1 VNAPRLFPRRGI
13 TLLQAQR
20 WAGSLAALFAYLA
33 CAVSGELGPAL
44 VVLFPV
50 ALLGAHF
57 FGERAYGKME
67 WAWTL
72 FLAVALVVLGAEV
85 AAKRL
90 DVVLGVARFTL
101 LLCVHRIWHRRTQR
115 DELLFLLLCLLLLC
129 AGAAL
134 SAELLFGFAFLA
146 FAVAGTWALALTH
159 LRFEIE
165 AGRGPQGSAVLLQ
178 SRRIATP
185 SLLGALA
192 ALAMM
197 GLMGSAVIFLTF
209 PRVNIGLLRRPSRGT
224 PTAGLSD
231 RVDLSRHGTI
241 ADDPRVV
248 LRVRL
253 EPPPHAG
260 LSNLGTHWRAR
271 ALEVWTGQGWAA
283 AGGAPLPVTRP
294 PPRPKLVGL
303 AGPPQSATIDA
314 VAGFLEGVLV
324 TPEGWPLSVEF
335 RRQLSAR
342 GAPQRLLANAAG
354 DLFYSPVE
362 IGDLSY
368 QVWSERNDPGASLLR
383 GRGQEYPASVDIDLE
398 VPADL
403 DPRVRELSRRLT
415 AGKDPADAADA
426 IESYLSSNL
435 KYTRDLPGEQADPI
449 AHFLFERRMG
459 HCELFSSAMVILLRA
474 GGIPARNVT
483 GYYGGVR
490 TDAGYY
496 AVRAGDAH
504 SWVEV
509 FIPGAGF
516 VPFDPTPAGERG
528 SQQEGLWARMVLF
541 WDTIQERWRAF
552 VVDYDLIAQ
561 AQLVNQVGAMLSE
574 AGRRLSGKGGSAPQL
589 RIALRALGLL
599 LLAALLAL
607 AIRRAARSR
616 PGARQTFLR
625 PDQKRAIQLWR
636 TARTRL
642 QQAGL
647 EIHPGTTP
655 TEAARHDPAAGQLVS
670 AYLAARW
677 GNALLPPE
685 KARHLLSTL
694 NRALESKPATRT

>member
-1 VNAPRLFPRRGI
+1 VTAPRLFPGRGI

-20 WAGSLAALFAYLA
+20 WAGSLAAFFAYLA

-72 FLAVALVVLGAEV
+72 FLAGALVVLGAEV
-85 AAKRL
+85 AASRL
-90 DVVLGVARFTL
+90 DIVLGAARFAL
-101 LLCVHRIWHRRTQR
+101 LLCVHRLWHRRTQR

-134 SAELLFGFAFLA
+134 SAELLFGFSFLA
-146 FAVAGTWALALTH
+146 FAVTGTWALALTH

-165 AGRGPQGSAVLLQ
+165 AGRGPQGSAALLQ

-197 GLMGSAVIFLTF
+197 GLMGSAVIFLAF
-209 PRVNIGLLRRPSRGT
+209 PRVNIGLLRRPSRGA
-224 PTAGLSD
+224 PVAGLGD
-231 RVDLSRHGTI
+231 RIDLSRHGTI

-253 EPPPHAG
+253 EPPPLPS
-260 LSNLGTHWRAR
+260 LSNLSMHWRAR

-283 AGGAPLPVTRP
+283 RGGTPLPVTRP
-294 PPRPKLVGL
+294 PPRPKLAPR
-303 AGPPQSATIDA
+303 AGRPQSATVDA

-335 RRQLSAR
+335 HRQVSAR

-354 DLFYSPVE
+354 DLFYWPVE

-368 QVWSERNDPGASLLR
+368 VVWWERNELGVQLLR
-383 GRGQEYPASVDIDLE
+383 DRGQQYPASVNIDLE

-403 DPRVRELSRRLT
+403 DPRVGELSRRLT
-415 AGKDPADAADA
+415 AGKDPADAAEA

-435 KYTRDLPGEQADPI
+435 QYTRDLPEEEQSDHI

-459 HCELFSSAMVILLRA
+459 HCELFSSAMVMLLRA
-474 GGIPARNVT
+474 AGIPARNVT

-509 FIPGAGF
+509 FFPGAGF
-516 VPFDPTPAGERG
+516 VPFDPTPAGGRG

-552 VVDYDLIAQ
+552 VVDYDLVAQ
-561 AQLVNQVGAMLSE
+561 AQLIKQVGAMLSE

-589 RIALRALGLL
+589 RVALRALGLL
-599 LLAALLAL
+599 VLAALLAL

-616 PGARQTFLR
+616 SGARRVLLR
-625 PDQKRAIQLWR
+625 PDQKRAMRLWR
-636 TARTRL
+636 KTRARL
-642 QQAGL
+642 QRAGV
-647 EIHPGTTP
+647 EIGPGTTP
-655 TEAARHDPAAGQLVS
+655 TEAARHLPAAGQLVS

-677 GNALLPPE
+677 GSASLPPE
-685 KARHLLSTL
+685 KARYLLHTL
-694 NRALESKPATRT
+694 ERAIEATRA